1 MVVKATGSGT
11 IVNAGIVFSVF
22 SCLLPFTGNC
32 DGFTANVNAASFMLV
47 MSFLLSA
54 PFIRLLGILGLLVA
68 SLSAPSVFPVEPLSE
83 LSGSVVLPLS
93 DLSGGG
99 VLPLLVSPGLPVV
112 LSLSRSGLVGLVSS
126 FLGGSAAWL
135 TCKVAWLELTLICC
149 PFCSLVTVSSHQ
161 KVYFHAL

>member
-1 MVVKATGSGT
+1 MVVKATGSGI

-54 PFIRLLGILGLLVA
+54 PFIRLLGIFGLLVA

-99 VLPLLVSPGLPVV
+99 VLPLLELSGGVALPLLASPGLPVV

-126 FLGGSAAWL
+126 FLGGSDSWF
-135 TCKVAWLELTLICC
+135 TGMVAWLELT
-149 PFCSLVTVSSHQ
+149 
-161 KVYFHAL
+161 

>member
-68 SLSAPSVFPVEPLSE
+68 SLSAPSVFPVDPLSE
-83 LSGSVVLPLS
+83 
-93 DLSGGG
+93 LSGGG

-126 FLGGSAAWL
+126 FLGGSAA
-135 TCKVAWLELTLICC
+135 
-149 PFCSLVTVSSHQ
+149 
-161 KVYFHAL
+161 